1 MNSTGYVLLN
11 GRMIM
16 YHEMCIR
23 INFLNTWH
31 YFM

>member
-16 YHEMCIR
+16 NNEMR
-23 INFLNTWH
+23 NVKE
-31 YFM
+31 